1 MSEILKPEED
11 LIMDKDDVVE
21 REEEL
26 DEDNEDLEREEAGK
40 VISINQ
46 KNNNHVTKTVKIVNY
61 DVEEE
66 EAVVEH
72 GKGCSHHTV
81 CLCIQLLGV
90 LMSLW
95 LVAMSLGKRVRS
107 SRTVTRSMQLPMV
120 SDTLTDLTNIST
132 PYIQTAGLMTLPYVH
147 RFLPVIEA
155 GLETI
160 KLKTG
165 QVIESKVNGKPCIQI
180 IFQLTT

>member
-66 EAVVEH
+66 EPVVEQE
-72 GKGCSHHTV
+72 CV
-81 CLCIQLLGV
+81 PQERQLQ
-90 LMSLW
+90 LW
-95 LVAMSLGKRVRS
+95 VPPVG
-107 SRTVTRSMQLPMV
+107 QL
-120 SDTLTDLTNIST
+120 
-132 PYIQTAGLMTLPYVH
+132 
-147 RFLPVIEA
+147 F
-155 GLETI
+155 
-160 KLKTG
+160 
-165 QVIESKVNGKPCIQI
+165 
-180 IFQLTT
+180 

>member
-26 DEDNEDLEREEAGK
+26 DEDNEDLEREEDGQ

-72 GKGCSHHTV
+72 GKGCSHPTV
-81 CLCIQLLGV
+81 CLCIHLRCLDV
-90 LMSLW
+90 
-95 LVAMSLGKRVRS
+95 LVAGCYESGEEREEQQDGDQEHAAAHGVRHPDRPHQYLHPLHPDS
-107 SRTVTRSMQLPMV
+107 GAH
-120 SDTLTDLTNIST
+120 DTAIC
-132 PYIQTAGLMTLPYVH
+132 P
-147 RFLPVIEA
+147 
-155 GLETI
+155 
-160 KLKTG
+160 
-165 QVIESKVNGKPCIQI
+165 QVPASH
-180 IFQLTT
+180 